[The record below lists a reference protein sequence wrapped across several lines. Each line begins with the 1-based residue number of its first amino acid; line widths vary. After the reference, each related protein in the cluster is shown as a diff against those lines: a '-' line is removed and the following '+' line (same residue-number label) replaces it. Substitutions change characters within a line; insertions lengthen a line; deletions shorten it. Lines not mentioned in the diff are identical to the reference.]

1 MAPSL
6 NSKLGKRIRALRNEK
21 GWSQVEMADF
31 LGMNRGYL
39 SELETGK
46 RDPSLSVLK
55 TIADGLSISLSR
67 LFDGL

>member
-1 MAPSL
+1 MAPNL
-6 NSKLGKRIRALRNEK
+6 NSKLGKRIRALRAEK

-67 LFDGL
+67 LLDGL